1 MRDAMDDSAVAKK
14 KVGRPKKYSTDAA
27 KTRAYRLR
35 ATYMGKQGKRYDV
48 YLSKEAHIA
57 IMVLKGR
64 NKSMSISAIFDAVIL
79 GTLKV
84 PKTS

>member
-1 MRDAMDDSAVAKK
+1 VDDIPVAKK
-14 KVGRPKKYSTDAA
+14 KVGKPRKYHDNAS
-27 KTRAYRLR
+27 KVRAYRLR

-57 IMVLKGR
+57 IMVLKDR
-64 NKSMSISAIFDAVIL
+64 NKSLSTSAIFDAVIL

-84 PKTS
+84 PKIS

>member
-1 MRDAMDDSAVAKK
+1 MAQKNATPS
-14 KVGRPKKYSTDAA
+14 KVGRPRKYPDGAA
-27 KTRAYRLR
+27 RVRAFRQR
-35 ATYMGKQGKRYDV
+35 ATYMGKQGRRYDV

-64 NKSMSISAIFDAVIL
+64 NKSLSTSAIFDAVIL

-84 PKTS
+84 PKTR

>member
-1 MRDAMDDSAVAKK
+1 MAQKK
-14 KVGRPKKYSTDAA
+14 AGPVKVGRPRKYSDGAA
-27 KTRAYRLR
+27 KVRAFRLR

-57 IMVLKGR
+57 IMVLKNR
-64 NKSMSISAIFDAVIL
+64 NKGMSNSAILDAVIL

-84 PKTS
+84 PKTR